1 MLSGAKSSKKAS
13 FGPAACAGQVL
24 GGAKSSEKARFG
36 PAGCAGQ
43 ALRGAKSSEKARFG
57 PTAASY
63 RPAASDEK
71 PPGHM
76 RAPGVQYCQYDML

>member
-1 MLSGAKSSKKAS
+1 MLRGAKSNKKAK
-13 FGPAACAGQVL
+13 FGPAGCAGQVL

-36 PAGCAGQ
+36 PAACVGQ
-43 ALRGAKSSEKARFG
+43 VLGVAKSSENIRFG
-57 PTAASY
+57 PAAESY

>member
-1 MLSGAKSSKKAS
+1 MLSGAKSSEKAS
-13 FGPAACAGQVL
+13 FGPAGCAGQVL

-36 PAGCAGQ
+36 PAACVSQVLG
-43 ALRGAKSSEKARFG
+43 GAKSSKKAKFG
-57 PTAASY
+57 PAAASY
-63 RPAASDEK
+63 RPAASDEN